1 MGKKTLAI
9 LSMSILTFLCASQG
23 FSQNESTL
31 FPGIV
36 RIESGLSIGGVD
48 DYFTFPGARG
58 AANTVLTATDGAG
71 TTAWQL
77 IQDKNLQ
84 GIGEAAGTSGQVLG
98 SIGTGGFVWVA
109 QGTEGILRL
118 TLVVYRRQ
126 RDADFDGCGER
137 DRPFGSLRLRCEQ
150 SDQSQRRIQ
159 KRDQPGSGS
168 IASRTLRPWGKII
181 W

>member
-9 LSMSILTFLCASQG
+9 LSMSILTFLCVSQA

-36 RIESGLSIGGVD
+36 RIESGLSIGAVE
-48 DYFTFPGARG
+48 DYFAFPGARG
-58 AANTVLTATDGAG
+58 AVNTVLAATDGSG

-98 SIGTGGFVWVA
+98 SNGTGGFRV
-109 QGTEGILRL
+109 GL
-118 TLVVYRRQ
+118 TR
-126 RDADFDGCGER
+126 
-137 DRPFGSLRLRCEQ
+137 
-150 SDQSQRRIQ
+150 
-159 KRDQPGSGS
+159 
-168 IASRTLRPWGKII
+168 
-181 W
+181 